1 MSIRLLCFLFLFG
14 LNAKIQAQDL
24 RITASGLTFILTQQT
39 SGISPTKGAK
49 ITVAY
54 KGYLSDGTLF
64 EEVEEDE
71 GFTFKLGDTDI
82 IAGWNEGFAL
92 MKEGERAVFIIP
104 PSLAYSSKGVPH
116 PDMEGEWLIP
126 PNATLRYEVVL
137 MRVR

>member
-1 MSIRLLCFLFLFG
+1 MSIKLFYFLFVFG
-14 LNAKIQAQDL
+14 LSLKIQAQDL
-24 RITASGLTFILTQQT
+24 SITASGLTFILTQQT
-39 SGISPTKGAK
+39 SGISPTKGSK
-49 ITVAY
+49 ITVAF

-92 MKEGERAVFIIP
+92 MKEGERAVLVMP
-104 PSLAYSSKGVPH
+104 PSLAYGERGVPH
-116 PDMEGEWLIP
+116 PDKEGEWLIP